1 MWWFVFVETKGYFVY
16 CSFDA
21 IECLWTSIFFH
32 VSAIWLLNTDLL
44 TFLYKNV
51 FISKEGFPEN
61 KCFIF
66 FFFLHV
72 FMKSIAYLFASLDE
86 GLGFMSW
93 SHVVLCCVCRA
104 SLSSSQSLWGA
115 DGKGGGAPLS
125 LSTRHC
131 KIRPSSPLWYQL
143 SPLEIWFS
151 YQQDHR
157 PRYFCLYACETQ
169 TTTLHEWH
177 FCH

>member
-16 CSFDA
+16 CGFDA

-61 KCFIF
+61 KCF
-66 FFFLHV
+66 
-72 FMKSIAYLFASLDE
+72 
-86 GLGFMSW
+86 
-93 SHVVLCCVCRA
+93 
-104 SLSSSQSLWGA
+104 SSSFCTFLWKVSRICLRPWMRVCASRRGPMWLRVWCKSEFLSPSLWGA
-115 DGKGGGAPLS
+115 DRKGGAPLS
-125 LSTRHC
+125 LLMRHC

-143 SPLEIWFS
+143 SLLETWFS
-151 YQQDHR
+151 YHQDHR